1 MNGVRCEQGPSRA
14 PPAAGTSVGTVPCAG
29 CRPSCGQGC
38 PLPEPQRS
46 RRCAEI
52 AAGAARPLL
61 QQEAPRAAAHPAQG
75 WDSVPRPPKLRA
87 ERCSERWLYPYVGGS
102 SERDMAAGPPL
113 GRAGRRA
120 PAHSSWP
127 LSLQPCGTSPVPT
140 SITSHWRL
148 GRRCTSCRRPRVRG
162 PGWAGA
168 ELHSAGG
175 CLAPSLAHGELLP
188 SLAGWYRGYSL
199 RNRAARV
206 GEGHGGAQPAP
217 AVWVPAGDAEGT
229 GTPAGRSLLGKPP
242 ARAHRHR

>member
-87 ERCSERWLYPYVGGS
+87 ERCPERWLYPYVGGS

-113 GRAGRRA
+113 GGGRTRSPCSQLLA
-120 PAHSSWP
+120 PVSAAVWNFPSANEHHLP
-127 LSLQPCGTSPVPT
+127 LEIGETVHILQASEGKGS
-140 SITSHWRL
+140 RL
-148 GRRCTSCRRPRVRG
+148 GWG
-162 PGWAGA
+162 
-168 ELHSAGG
+168 
-175 CLAPSLAHGELLP
+175 
-188 SLAGWYRGYSL
+188 
-199 RNRAARV
+199 
-206 GEGHGGAQPAP
+206 
-217 AVWVPAGDAEGT
+217 
-229 GTPAGRSLLGKPP
+229 
-242 ARAHRHR
+242 